1 MYVKKKKGH
10 DDLIASGA
18 EERMAGLQVNMV
30 DFVLQANM
38 EENGKKGGE
47 RWGRQ
52 AGPPA
57 AHAVDSGV
65 LATSCR
71 GGERVH
77 KERTSLAAME
87 DRIPLPLGPSAPLF
101 RPSLAGV
108 KARENVC
115 AA

>member
-1 MYVKKKKGH
+1 MHMVESVVQKNKWESGKLGKGKW
-10 DDLIASGA
+10 
-18 EERMAGLQVNMV
+18 R
-30 DFVLQANM
+30 
-38 EENGKKGGE
+38 K
-47 RWGRQ
+47 Q

-77 KERTSLAAME
+77 KEKASLAAME

-108 KARENVC
+108 KVRENVC